1 MMLVIVV
8 PKRCHKCGGVTVV
21 EEDGREDAEKQ
32 ASLLIKADVYAFIGR
47 KKSTHDRISKI

>member
-1 MMLVIVV
+1 MLVIVV

-32 ASLLIKADVYAFIGR
+32 ASLLIKADVYAVIGR